1 MLFFMPVL
9 VMVSAY
15 SMIIRKLWIRVV
27 PGETAPKNRQ
37 LAQMASKKKV
47 FLLSYENET
56 FS

>member
-27 PGETAPKNRQ
+27 PGETLPKNGRS
-37 LAQMASKKKV
+37 AQMASKKRV
-47 FLLSYENET
+47 SNRNY
-56 FS
+56 